1 MPAAEIAA
9 AVTGF
14 RASLEIVKAM
24 IGLRDEEAFRAKSIE
39 LLGTVADSLE
49 KAIEAREAY
58 AEQAD
63 KIRALEAK
71 IAKLESARV
80 ERAKYELRT
89 LGVMGSIVAM
99 LKRDARGDTPAHWVC
114 PDCLGD
120 DHVSVLQPT
129 AKVTIG
135 KRIFQCARCEME
147 VLATGTP
154 TWTE

>member
-89 LGVMGSIVAM
+89 LEPGRKGVSDSSG
-99 LKRDARGDTPAHWVC
+99 L
-114 PDCLGD
+114 
-120 DHVSVLQPT
+120 
-129 AKVTIG
+129 
-135 KRIFQCARCEME
+135 
-147 VLATGTP
+147 
-154 TWTE
+154 